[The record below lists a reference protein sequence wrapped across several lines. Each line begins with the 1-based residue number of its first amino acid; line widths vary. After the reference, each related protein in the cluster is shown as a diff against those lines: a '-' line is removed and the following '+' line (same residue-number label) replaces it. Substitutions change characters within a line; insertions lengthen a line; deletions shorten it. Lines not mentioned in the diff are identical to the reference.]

1 MKPIP
6 PALTTAATIS
16 DRPRWCMP
24 PSRIGWRMPNSSVMR
39 VRKACHHQL
48 TWRACP
54 AQCGSRSSRLST
66 LPAADSGSA
75 SRNSMLLAGTC
86 SRR

>member
-1 MKPIP
+1 MKPIA

-39 VRKACHHQL
+39 RAKRRHLKL
-48 TWRACP
+48 TWRDCP

-66 LPAADSGSA
+66 LPAADSGRA
-75 SRNSMLLAGTC
+75 SRNSMLLGHL
-86 SRR
+86 